1 MNQTVGLRI
10 LSYIHS
16 VIVIFRTVTSILA
29 KLILIVGINVGGDLL
44 ESDG

>member
-10 LSYIHS
+10 LRYIHS
-16 VIVIFRTVTSILA
+16 VIVILRTVPSILA